1 VRARSG
7 GPGDTRI
14 AAAFDF
20 QTECVFISESE
31 DDMTELNGTKQ
42 TARNASRLGHVI
54 VIGGGIGGLTLAQGL
69 KQAGVSVA
77 VYERDRT
84 SADRVQG
91 YRVHINPTGSHALHA
106 CLPARLFDAFDR
118 TCGRPSHAIR
128 FLTEQMDVLLAVG
141 GEYLRPNPAPAKRG
155 EGARKR
161 ADARGSEGEGA
172 IGRHRSV
179 SRITLRQIL
188 LSGLDGT
195 VHFGKT
201 FTRYEECDQRLI
213 AHFDDGTTAAGDVL
227 VAADGGGSRVRRQ
240 FLPHAERI
248 DTGIVGIAGKVFLDE
263 GHRGRIAP
271 ELLDGMALV
280 SAKGGYSFF
289 VAQQEIGGVALDAL
303 SAAGIGGIDASA
315 ASAGG
320 HFDNRRSYLMWA
332 LGARRRKFGID
343 GGVEELQGEPL
354 RAIALCA
361 MASWDERL
369 RTLVRLA
376 DAGTI
381 NAIAMRTSR
390 PVAPWPTRRVTLIG
404 DAIHAMT
411 PYRGI
416 GANIALKD
424 AVRLRDALVAADRGE
439 RPLIDAIRAY
449 EAGMI
454 DYGFKAVRTSLRAME
469 QTTSDNVMGRI
480 VSRAAFRAIDRL
492 PPVKRWFAASLGNE

>member
-1 VRARSG
+1 
-7 GPGDTRI
+7 
-14 AAAFDF
+14 
-20 QTECVFISESE
+20 
-31 DDMTELNGTKQ
+31 
-42 TARNASRLGHVI
+42 
-54 VIGGGIGGLTLAQGL
+54 
-69 KQAGVSVA
+69 
-77 VYERDRT
+77 
-84 SADRVQG
+84 
-91 YRVHINPTGSHALHA
+91 
-106 CLPARLFDAFDR
+106 
-118 TCGRPSHAIR
+118 
-128 FLTEQMDVLLAVG
+128 
-141 GEYLRPNPAPAKRG
+141 
-155 EGARKR
+155 
-161 ADARGSEGEGA
+161 
-172 IGRHRSV
+172 
-179 SRITLRQIL
+179 
-188 LSGLDGT
+188 

-201 FTRYEECDQRLI
+201 FTRYQECDQRLI
-213 AHFDDGTTAAGDVL
+213 AHFDDGTSAVGDVL

-248 DTGIVGIAGKVFLDE
+248 DTGIVGIAGKVFLD
-263 GHRGRIAP
+263 GGNRDRIAP
-271 ELLDGMALV
+271 ELLDGLALV

-289 VAQQEIGGVALDAL
+289 VAQQEIDGVALDAL
-303 SAAGIGGIDASA
+303 SAVGIGGIDASA
-315 ASAGG
+315 GG
-320 HFDNRRSYLMWA
+320 HFDNTRSYLMWA

-343 GGVEELQGEPL
+343 GGEQELQGEPL
-354 RAIALCA
+354 RAIALRA

-369 RTLVRLA
+369 QTLVRLA

-390 PVAPWPTRRVTLIG
+390 PLAAWPTRRVTLIG
-404 DAIHAMT
+404 DAIHSMT

-454 DYGFKAVRTSLRAME
+454 DYGFKAVRASLRAME